1 MMLTDV
7 NAADHHDQILPES
20 QINRLHEPNAECEFS
35 VHQDG
40 PDGPIVKGNRALKH
54 LCFFDTVDKVSKI
67 DGICSIIKYNNLGT
81 TLHQQLYYKIS
92 CKREPNYCL
101 VVRNCTVSS
110 PTSEPY
116 PIIDDYGCTLE
127 PKLFEHVQYED
138 DFTAGIYNPLPIR
151 FRGTSSTVQFFCVTS
166 LMPTL
171 NGDKCVRKLCTWNE
185 YTDKFD

>member
-67 DGICSIIKYNNLGT
+67 DGICSIIKYNI
-81 TLHQQLYYKIS
+81 QAPLYI
-92 CKREPNYCL
+92 N
-101 VVRNCTVSS
+101 NCTTRLVANANQ
-110 PTSEPY
+110 T
-116 PIIDDYGCTLE
+116 I
-127 PKLFEHVQYED
+127 V
-138 DFTAGIYNPLPIR
+138 
-151 FRGTSSTVQFFCVTS
+151 
-166 LMPTL
+166 
-171 NGDKCVRKLCTWNE
+171 
-185 YTDKFD
+185 